1 MRWQRSSSMTSSLNG
16 GSPLVSVD
24 EEDVFDREGF
34 LMLRGAAILGGP
46 LVTIGLFIFAW
57 TIYPDVHWIAP
68 IIGSAVF
75 GAG

>member
-1 MRWQRSSSMTSSLNG
+1 VAAASRYVLELIEKWVNSDSS
-16 GSPLVSVD
+16 
-24 EEDVFDREGF
+24 FI
-34 LMLRGAAILGGP
+34 AILGGP

-57 TIYPDVHWIAP
+57 TVYPDVHWIAP

>member
-1 MRWQRSSSMTSSLNG
+1 MILKI
-16 GSPLVSVD
+16 VADSV
-24 EEDVFDREGF
+24 E
-34 LMLRGAAILGGP
+34 AILGGP

-68 IIGSAVF
+68 IIGSGVF

>member
-1 MRWQRSSSMTSSLNG
+1 LELIEKWVNSDSS
-16 GSPLVSVD
+16 
-24 EEDVFDREGF
+24 FI
-34 LMLRGAAILGGP
+34 AILGGP

-57 TIYPDVHWIAP
+57 TVYPDVHWIAP